1 MIAGARLPRNCRYK
15 IEDRDLKG
23 IGIMNKLK
31 IILEMIK
38 FEHTIFALPF
48 AYMGA
53 ILGSILLNQAWP
65 SLSEMF
71 WITMSMVGARSAAM
85 ALNRVIDRV
94 IDAKNPRTANRAI
107 PAGLLS
113 AKEVYVFIIGSF
125 LLLFISAYQLN
136 MLAVKLMPIAVFVLV
151 LYSYTKRFTWA
162 CHLVLGV
169 AIGLAPLGGWVATT
183 GKIDVIGLLLFI
195 TVALWTAG
203 FDVIYACQD
212 VDFDKRNGLFSIPS
226 RFGLRTALKMARW
239 FHVVTVIGFVLLYF
253 AAGLKAWFVTGV
265 IIAAAILIYEHRLVS
280 PQDLSK
286 LNTAFFTMNGI
297 LSVVV
302 FVFTLLDLVIK

>member
-1 MIAGARLPRNCRYK
+1 
-15 IEDRDLKG
+15 
-23 IGIMNKLK
+23 MNKLK

-53 ILGSILLNQAWP
+53 ILGSMVVNGTWP
-65 SLSEMF
+65 SLSQVF
-71 WITMSMVGARSAAM
+71 WITVAMVGARSAAM

-94 IDAKNPRTANRAI
+94 IDAKNPRTATRAI
-107 PAGLLS
+107 PVGLLS

-125 LLLFISAYQLN
+125 ALLFFAAFQLN
-136 MLAVKLMPIAVFVLV
+136 MLAVKLLPLAVFVLV

-183 GKIDVIGLLLFI
+183 GQVDLLGILLFA

-212 VDFDKRNGLFSIPS
+212 IDFDKRNGLFSIPS
-226 RFGLRTALKMARW
+226 RFGVAKALNMARG
-239 FHVVTVIGFVLLYF
+239 FHMVTLIGFITLYILTDLSLWF
-253 AAGLKAWFVTGV
+253 AIGLIVAAV
-265 IIAAAILIYEHRLVS
+265 ILFYEHRLVS
-280 PQDLSK
+280 PHDLSK

-302 FVFTLLDLVIK
+302 FAFTILDLVMK